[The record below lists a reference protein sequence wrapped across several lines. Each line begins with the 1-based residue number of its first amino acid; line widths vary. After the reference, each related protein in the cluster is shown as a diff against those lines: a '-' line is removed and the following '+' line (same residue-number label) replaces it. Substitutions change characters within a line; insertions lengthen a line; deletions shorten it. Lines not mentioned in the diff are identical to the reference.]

1 MNKELIRDGCIL
13 FVLTLLIAIY
23 MPEFIE
29 NKTVEVLM
37 VGVEMGLF
45 KHEMP
50 RQKKLEWEYNRMIK
64 DQEGGHDSLSNTID
78 F

>member
-45 KHEMP
+45 KHEM
-50 RQKKLEWEYNRMIK
+50 RERFTTGTNKR
-64 DQEGGHDSLSNTID
+64 
-78 F
+78 